1 MEISNNSKPKFWVSQ
16 AISLPSLIVYL
27 TICLTLLISP
37 LAFAQEGDTEE
48 VIESVTI
55 IGSAED
61 QKKLAGSGQIISN
74 ADLLK
79 AMDTDIQKI
88 LTAVPGLYMRTEEGY
103 GLRPNISI
111 RGTAIER
118 SAKVAIMEDG
128 VLVAPSPYTS
138 SSAYYFPTTGRIHSV
153 EVLKGPAAV
162 TQGPQTIGGAINL
175 ISTPIPNAPS
185 GKFVQE
191 LGENGM
197 MRTHVYYGGTSGNFG
212 GLVEVHEHESDGFDS
227 IANVGGDTGFDK
239 SDLMVKARYENG
251 NHSLTLK
258 MVDLDETSNQ
268 SYVGLSQA
276 SFIANPRQ
284 RYGATAYDKMMN
296 DGDQTSLTYVGDFDS
311 FNVTLTSWQNDY
323 YRDWFKV
330 SDFNNKK
337 EHGEQD
343 DINELISDANNG
355 SANAQAILDG
365 QLPVQI
371 EYKHNNRYYTNEG
384 YQFTINT
391 SLGIHDLTL
400 GYRDMEDSESRVQAH
415 EYADQAADGSLSP
428 LYGYVGLSGS
438 NNRLRE
444 SSATSYYLQD
454 TMDFGR
460 LDVTVGYRSEDYDQ
474 RHRRW
479 SDPAGPNLTL
489 VRTGEA
495 DVRDTFTENDH
506 TTQSFGATYEVNEN
520 LTLVAG
526 FHEGMTPMFGA
537 DPEEADNTELGI
549 RYSGDAGDV
558 EVFYFSSEY
567 SNLAAECTL
576 VSGAAC
582 NPDESAVFSGGSADV
597 EGLEFNGSWVLEGD
611 NGISYP
617 IALAYTS
624 TDATFNNS
632 SESDYFGVVAAGDDL
647 PYIPSS
653 SMSLVVGFI
662 TESGLSGNM
671 RLIDV
676 GSSCSIAAC
685 GPYNKIEAH
694 TILDLNL
701 RKALNEAMDVYLIL
715 ENVTDDEDIISRAPS
730 DGARSQKP
738 RTIKVG
744 FSYKF

>member
-1 MEISNNSKPKFWVSQ
+1 MG
-16 AISLPSLIVYL
+16 LL
-27 TICLTLLISP
+27 TILF
-37 LAFAQEGDTEE
+37 FAPTFADENTEE
-48 VIESVTI
+48 IVESVTI
-55 IGSAED
+55 IGSKED

-74 ADLLK
+74 KDLLK

-88 LTAVPGLYMRTEEGY
+88 LTAVPGVYMRTEEGY

-162 TQGPQTIGGAINL
+162 SQGPQTIGGAINL
-175 ISTPIPNAPS
+175 ISTPIPNTPS

-197 MRTHVYYGGTSGNFG
+197 MRTHAYYGGTSGNFG
-212 GLVEVHEHESDGFDS
+212 ALVEVHEHESDGFDS

-239 SDLMVKARYENG
+239 SDLMVKARYETE
-251 NHSLTLK
+251 NHSLTFK

-276 SFIANPRQ
+276 SFNANPRV

-296 DGDQTSLTYVGDFDS
+296 DGEQTSLTYVGDFEN
-311 FNVTLTSWQNDY
+311 FNVTFTSWQNDY

-337 EHGEQD
+337 AHGEQD
-343 DINELISDANNG
+343 DINELIADANNG
-355 SANAQAILDG
+355 SVNAQAILDG
-365 QLPVQI
+365 KLPVQI

-384 YQFTINT
+384 YQFNINT
-391 SLGIHDLTL
+391 TLGIHDLTI

-428 LYGYVGLSGS
+428 LYGYIGLNNS

-460 LDVTVGYRSEDYDQ
+460 LDITVGYRSEDYDQ

-479 SDPAGPNLTL
+479 SDRAGPNLTM
-489 VRTGEA
+489 VRTGPA
-495 DVRDTFTENDH
+495 DNRDTFATNDH
-506 TTQSFGATYEVNEN
+506 TTQSFGATYEVSEN

-549 RYSGDAGDV
+549 RYKDGAG
-558 EVFYFSSEY
+558 EVAIFYFSSEY

-582 NPDESAVFSGGSADV
+582 NADESAVFSGGSADV
-597 EGLEFNGSWVLEGD
+597 EGIEFNGSWIFDGD
-611 NGISYP
+611 GISYP
-617 IALAYTS
+617 VAIAYTS

-653 SMSLVVGFI
+653 SMALVAGFI
-662 TESGLSGNM
+662 TDEGLSGNM

-676 GSSCSIAAC
+676 GGSCSIAAC
-685 GPYNKIEAH
+685 GTYNKIHAH
-694 TILDLNL
+694 TIIDLDL
-701 RKALNEAMDVYLIL
+701 RKALNDAMDLYVIV
-715 ENVTDDEDIISRAPS
+715 ENVTDDADIISRAPS
-730 DGARSQKP
+730 EGARSQKP

>member
-1 MEISNNSKPKFWVSQ
+1 MENWPNTQTKINFV
-16 AISLPSLIVYL
+16 IMGFL
-27 TICLTLLISP
+27 TILF
-37 LAFAQEGDTEE
+37 FAPVFADDNTEE

-55 IGSAED
+55 IGSEED
-61 QKKLAGSGQIISN
+61 LKNLAGSGQIISN

-88 LTAVPGLYMRTEEGY
+88 LTAVPGVYMRTEEGY

-162 TQGPQTIGGAINL
+162 SQGPQTIGGAINL

-197 MRTHVYYGGTSGNFG
+197 MRTHAYYGGTSGNFG

-239 SDLMVKARYENG
+239 SDLMVKARYESG
-251 NHSLTLK
+251 AHSLTLK
-258 MVDLDETSNQ
+258 MVDIDENSNQ

-276 SFIANPRQ
+276 SFNANPRQ

-296 DGDQTSLTYVGDFDS
+296 DGEQTSLTYVGDFDN
-311 FNVTLTSWQNDY
+311 FNVQFTSWQNDY
-323 YRDWFKV
+323 HRDWFKV
-330 SDFNNKK
+330 SDFNNDK

-343 DINELISDANNG
+343 DINELISAANNG

-365 QLPVQI
+365 QLPVEI

-384 YQFTINT
+384 YQFSINT
-391 SLGIHDLTL
+391 SFGIHDLTL

-428 LYGYVGLSGS
+428 LYGYIGLNNS

-479 SDPAGPNLTL
+479 SDRAGPNLTM

-495 DVRDTFTENDH
+495 DNRDTFATNDH

-549 RYSGDAGDV
+549 RYSDGAGDV
-558 EVFYFSSEY
+558 EIFYFSSEY

-597 EGLEFNGSWVLEGD
+597 EGLEFNGSWVFDGD
-611 NGISYP
+611 GVSYP
-617 IALAYTS
+617 VSIAYTS

-653 SMSLVVGFI
+653 TMSLVAGFVSD
-662 TESGLSGNM
+662 SGLSGNM

-685 GPYNKIEAH
+685 GTYNKIHAH
-694 TILDLNL
+694 TIVDLNL
-701 RKALNEAMDVYLIL
+701 RKALNDAMDVYVIL

-730 DGARSQKP
+730 EGARSQKP
-738 RTIKVG
+738 RTLKVG

>member
-197 MRTHVYYGGTSGNFG
+197 MRTHAYYGGTSGNFG

-239 SDLMVKARYENG
+239 SDLMLKARYENG
-251 NHSLTLK
+251 DHSLTFK

-296 DGDQTSLTYVGDFDS
+296 DGDQTSLTYVGDFES
-311 FNVTLTSWQNDY
+311 FNVTFTSWQNDY

-343 DINELISDANNG
+343 DINELITAANNG

-526 FHEGMTPMFGA
+526 FHEGMTPMFGS

-662 TESGLSGNM
+662 TDSGLSGNM

-701 RKALNEAMDVYLIL
+701 RKALNEAMDVYMIL

>member
-1 MEISNNSKPKFWVSQ
+1 MNNHWVTLQ
-16 AISLPSLIVYL
+16 TKINI
-27 TICLTLLISP
+27 TIMGLLSILFFVP
-37 LAFAQEGDTEE
+37 AFSADDIET
-48 VIESVTI
+48 IESVTI
-55 IGSAED
+55 IGSVED
-61 QKKLAGSGQIISN
+61 LRKLPGSGQVIPN
-74 ADLLK
+74 EDLLK

-88 LTAVPGLYMRTEEGY
+88 LTAVPGVYMRTEEGY

-118 SAKVAIMEDG
+118 SGKVTIMEDG

-162 TQGPQTIGGAINL
+162 SQGPQTIGGAINL

-197 MRTHVYYGGTSGNFG
+197 MRTHAYYGGTSGNFG
-212 GLVEVHEHESDGFDS
+212 ALVEVHEHESDGFDS

-239 SDLMVKARYENG
+239 SDLMVKARYESG
-251 NHSLTLK
+251 AHSLTFK

-276 SFIANPRQ
+276 SFNANPRV

-296 DGDQTSLTYVGDFDS
+296 DGEQTSLTYVGDFEN
-311 FNVTLTSWQNDY
+311 FNVQFTSWQNDY
-323 YRDWFKV
+323 HRDWFKV
-330 SDFNNKK
+330 SDFNNDK

-365 QLPVQI
+365 QLPVEI

-384 YQFTINT
+384 YQFSINT

-400 GYRDMEDSESRVQAH
+400 GYRDMEDSESRIQAH
-415 EYADQAADGSLSP
+415 EYADQAADGSLSA

-454 TMDFGR
+454 TMDFGK
-460 LDVTVGYRSEDYDQ
+460 LDITLGYRSEDYDQ

-479 SDPAGPNLTL
+479 GEGAGPNLTA
-489 VRTGEA
+489 VRVTS
-495 DVRDTFTENDH
+495 VRDTFATNDH
-506 TTQSFGATYEVNEN
+506 TTSSFGATYDLSDNV
-520 LTLVAG
+520 TLVAG

-537 DPEEADNTELGI
+537 DPEEADNTELGM
-549 RYSGDAGDV
+549 RYSAGTANL

-582 NPDESAVFSGGSADV
+582 NADESAVFSGGAADV
-597 EGLEFNGSWVLEGD
+597 EGLEFSGSWILEGD
-611 NGISYP
+611 GVSYP
-617 IALAYTS
+617 VALAYTS

-632 SESDYFGVVAAGDDL
+632 SESEYFGVVAAGDDL
-647 PYIPSS
+647 PYVPSS
-653 SMSLVVGFI
+653 SMSIVAGFV
-662 TESGLSGNM
+662 TDSGLSGNM

-685 GPYNKIEAH
+685 GTYNKINAH
-694 TILDLNL
+694 TIIDLNL
-701 RKALNEAMDVYLIL
+701 RKALNDSMDIYAII
-715 ENVTDDEDIISRAPS
+715 ENVSDDADIISRAPS
-730 DGARSQKP
+730 EGARSQKP

>member
-61 QKKLAGSGQIISN
+61 LKKLAGSGQIISN

-197 MRTHVYYGGTSGNFG
+197 MRTHAYYGGTSGNFG

-239 SDLMVKARYENG
+239 SDLMVKGRYVNG

-311 FNVTLTSWQNDY
+311 
-323 YRDWFKV
+323 
-330 SDFNNKK
+330 
-337 EHGEQD
+337 
-343 DINELISDANNG
+343 
-355 SANAQAILDG
+355 
-365 QLPVQI
+365 
-371 EYKHNNRYYTNEG
+371 
-384 YQFTINT
+384 YQF
-391 SLGIHDLTL
+391 H
-400 GYRDMEDSESRVQAH
+400 
-415 EYADQAADGSLSP
+415 
-428 LYGYVGLSGS
+428 
-438 NNRLRE
+438 
-444 SSATSYYLQD
+444 YY
-454 TMDFGR
+454 
-460 LDVTVGYRSEDYDQ
+460 S
-474 RHRRW
+474 
-479 SDPAGPNLTL
+479 
-489 VRTGEA
+489 TG
-495 DVRDTFTENDH
+495 
-506 TTQSFGATYEVNEN
+506 
-520 LTLVAG
+520 
-526 FHEGMTPMFGA
+526 
-537 DPEEADNTELGI
+537 
-549 RYSGDAGDV
+549 SGDGV
-558 EVFYFSSEY
+558 VQ
-567 SNLAAECTL
+567 
-576 VSGAAC
+576 
-582 NPDESAVFSGGSADV
+582 
-597 EGLEFNGSWVLEGD
+597 EGD
-611 NGISYP
+611 FR
-617 IALAYTS
+617 A
-624 TDATFNNS
+624 FN
-632 SESDYFGVVAAGDDL
+632 D
-647 PYIPSS
+647 
-653 SMSLVVGFI
+653 
-662 TESGLSGNM
+662 T
-671 RLIDV
+671 
-676 GSSCSIAAC
+676 
-685 GPYNKIEAH
+685 
-694 TILDLNL
+694 
-701 RKALNEAMDVYLIL
+701 
-715 ENVTDDEDIISRAPS
+715 
-730 DGARSQKP
+730 
-738 RTIKVG
+738 
-744 FSYKF
+744 

>member
-1 MEISNNSKPKFWVSQ
+1 MG
-16 AISLPSLIVYL
+16 LL
-27 TICLTLLISP
+27 TILFFAP
-37 LAFAQEGDTEE
+37 AFADEDTEE
-48 VIESVTI
+48 IIESVTI

-61 QKKLAGSGQIISN
+61 LRKLAGSGQVISN
-74 ADLLK
+74 DDLLK

-88 LTAVPGLYMRTEEGY
+88 LTAVPGIYMRTEEGY

-162 TQGPQTIGGAINL
+162 SQGPQTIGGAINL
-175 ISTPIPNAPS
+175 ISTPIPSSTS
-185 GKFVQE
+185 GKFIQE

-197 MRTHVYYGGTSGNFG
+197 MRTHAYYGGTSGNFG
-212 GLVEVHEHESDGFDS
+212 ALVEVHEHESDGFDS

-239 SDLMVKARYENG
+239 SDFVFKARYESG
-251 NHSLTLK
+251 AHSLTLK

-276 SFIANPRQ
+276 SFNANPRV

-296 DGDQTSLTYVGDFDS
+296 DGEQTSLTYVGDFEN
-311 FNVTLTSWQNDY
+311 FNVQFTSWQNDY
-323 YRDWFKV
+323 HRDWFKV
-330 SDFNNKK
+330 SDFNNDK

-343 DINELISDANNG
+343 DINELISAANNG

-365 QLPVQI
+365 QLPVEI

-415 EYADQAADGSLSP
+415 EYADQAADGSLSA
-428 LYGYVGLSGS
+428 LYGYIGLNNS

-460 LDVTVGYRSEDYDQ
+460 LDVTLGYRSEDYDQ

-479 SDPAGPNLTL
+479 SDRAGPNLTM

-495 DVRDTFTENDH
+495 DNRDTFAINDH
-506 TTQSFGATYEVNEN
+506 TTSSIGATYDLSDNI
-520 LTLVAG
+520 TLVAG

-549 RYSGDAGDV
+549 RYSKGTTDI

-576 VSGAAC
+576 VSVAAC

-597 EGLEFNGSWVLEGD
+597 EGLEFSGSWVFEG
-611 NGISYP
+611 NGVSYP
-617 IALAYTS
+617 VALSYTS

-632 SESDYFGVVAAGDDL
+632 SDGKRITNASEISGQNIDITSYNF
-647 PYIPSS
+647 YINH
-653 SMSLVVGFI
+653 
-662 TESGLSGNM
+662 E
-671 RLIDV
+671 
-676 GSSCSIAAC
+676 
-685 GPYNKIEAH
+685 E
-694 TILDLNL
+694 
-701 RKALNEAMDVYLIL
+701 
-715 ENVTDDEDIISRAPS
+715 ENVNLINSGRKWFGE
-730 DGARSQKP
+730 K
-738 RTIKVG
+738 
-744 FSYKF
+744 FSSNTTKSFSFF

>member
-1 MEISNNSKPKFWVSQ
+1 MG
-16 AISLPSLIVYL
+16 LL
-27 TICLTLLISP
+27 TILFFVP
-37 LAFAQEGDTEE
+37 AFADEEE

-61 QKKLAGSGQIISN
+61 QRKLAGSGQIISN
-74 ADLLK
+74 DDLLK

-88 LTAVPGLYMRTEEGY
+88 LTAVPGVYMRTEEGY

-118 SAKVAIMEDG
+118 SAKVAVMEDG

-162 TQGPQTIGGAINL
+162 SQGPQTIGGAINL
-175 ISTPIPNAPS
+175 ISTPIPSTNS

-197 MRTHVYYGGTSGNFG
+197 MRTHAYFGGTSGNFG
-212 GLVEVHEHESDGFDS
+212 ALVEVHEHESDGFDS

-239 SDLMVKARYENG
+239 SDFMVKARYESG
-251 NHSLTLK
+251 AHSLTFK

-276 SFIANPRQ
+276 SFNANPRV

-296 DGDQTSLTYVGDFDS
+296 DGEQTSLTYVGDFEN
-311 FNVTLTSWQNDY
+311 FNVQFTSWQNDY
-323 YRDWFKV
+323 HRDWFKV
-330 SDFNNKK
+330 SDFNNDK

-365 QLPVQI
+365 QLPVEI

-384 YQFTINT
+384 YQFTVNT

-400 GYRDMEDSESRVQAH
+400 GYRDMEDSESRIQAH
-415 EYADQAADGSLSP
+415 EYADQAADGSLSA

-454 TMDFGR
+454 TMDFGK
-460 LDVTVGYRSEDYDQ
+460 LDITVGYRSEDYDQ

-479 SDPAGPNLTL
+479 GEGAGPNLTA
-489 VRTGEA
+489 VRVTS
-495 DVRDTFTENDH
+495 VRDTFATNDH
-506 TTQSFGATYEVNEN
+506 TTQSFGATYEVNEK

-549 RYSGDAGDV
+549 RYSDGATNI
-558 EVFYFSSEY
+558 EMFYFASEY

-582 NPDESAVFSGGSADV
+582 NADESAVFSGGSADV
-597 EGLEFNGSWVLEGD
+597 EGLEFSGSWIFEGD
-611 NGISYP
+611 GVSYP
-617 IALAYTS
+617 VALAYTS

-653 SMSLVVGFI
+653 SMSLVAGFV
-662 TESGLSGNM
+662 TENGLSGNM

-685 GPYNKIEAH
+685 GIYNKIHAH
-694 TILDLNL
+694 TIIDLNI
-701 RKALNEAMDVYLIL
+701 RKALSDSMDIYAII
-715 ENVTDDEDIISRAPS
+715 ENVSDDADIISRAPS
-730 DGARSQKP
+730 EGARSQKP
-738 RTIKVG
+738 RTLKVG

>member
-1 MEISNNSKPKFWVSQ
+1 MENWPNIHTKINFV
-16 AISLPSLIVYL
+16 IMGLL
-27 TICLTLLISP
+27 TILFFVP
-37 LAFAQEGDTEE
+37 AFADEEE

-61 QKKLAGSGQIISN
+61 QRKLAGSGQIISN
-74 ADLLK
+74 DDLLK

-88 LTAVPGLYMRTEEGY
+88 LTAVPGVYMRTEEGY

-118 SAKVAIMEDG
+118 SAKVAVMEDG

-162 TQGPQTIGGAINL
+162 SQGPQTIGGAINL
-175 ISTPIPNAPS
+175 ISTPIPSTNS

-197 MRTHVYYGGTSGNFG
+197 MRTHAYFGGTSGNFG
-212 GLVEVHEHESDGFDS
+212 ALVEVHEHESDGFDS

-239 SDLMVKARYENG
+239 SDFMVKARYESG
-251 NHSLTLK
+251 AHSLTFK

-276 SFIANPRQ
+276 SFNANPRV

-296 DGDQTSLTYVGDFDS
+296 DGEQTSLTYVGNFEN
-311 FNVTLTSWQNDY
+311 FNVQFTSWQNDY
-323 YRDWFKV
+323 HRDWFKV
-330 SDFNNKK
+330 SDFNNDK

-365 QLPVQI
+365 QLPVEI

-384 YQFTINT
+384 YQFTVNT

-400 GYRDMEDSESRVQAH
+400 GYRDMEDSESRIQAH
-415 EYADQAADGSLSP
+415 EYADQAADGSLSA

-454 TMDFGR
+454 TMDFGK
-460 LDVTVGYRSEDYDQ
+460 LDITVGYRSEDYDQ

-479 SDPAGPNLTL
+479 GEGAGPNLTA
-489 VRTGEA
+489 VRVTS
-495 DVRDTFTENDH
+495 VRDTFATNDH
-506 TTQSFGATYEVNEN
+506 TTQSFGATYEVNEK

-549 RYSGDAGDV
+549 RYSDGATNI
-558 EVFYFSSEY
+558 EMFYFASEY

-582 NPDESAVFSGGSADV
+582 NADESAVFSGGSADV
-597 EGLEFNGSWVLEGD
+597 EGLEFSGSWIFEGD
-611 NGISYP
+611 GVSYP
-617 IALAYTS
+617 VALAYTS

-653 SMSLVVGFI
+653 SMSLVAGFV
-662 TESGLSGNM
+662 TENGLSGNM

-685 GPYNKIEAH
+685 GIYNKIHAH
-694 TILDLNL
+694 TIIDLNI
-701 RKALNEAMDVYLIL
+701 RKALSDSMDIYAII
-715 ENVTDDEDIISRAPS
+715 ENVSDDADIISRAPS
-730 DGARSQKP
+730 EGARSQKP
-738 RTIKVG
+738 RTFKVG

>member
-1 MEISNNSKPKFWVSQ
+1 MENWPNTHTKIN
-16 AISLPSLIVYL
+16 LLIMGLL
-27 TICLTLLISP
+27 TILFFAP
-37 LAFAQEGDTEE
+37 AFADENTEE
-48 VIESVTI
+48 IVESVTI
-55 IGSAED
+55 IGSKED

-74 ADLLK
+74 KDLLK

-88 LTAVPGLYMRTEEGY
+88 LTAVPGVYMRTEEGY

-162 TQGPQTIGGAINL
+162 SQGPQTIGGAINL
-175 ISTPIPNAPS
+175 ISTPIPNTPS

-197 MRTHVYYGGTSGNFG
+197 MRTHAYYGGTSGNFG
-212 GLVEVHEHESDGFDS
+212 ALVEVHEHESDGFDS

-239 SDLMVKARYENG
+239 SDLMVKARYETE
-251 NHSLTLK
+251 NHSLTFK

-276 SFIANPRQ
+276 SFNANPRV

-296 DGDQTSLTYVGDFDS
+296 DGEQTSLTYVGDFEN
-311 FNVTLTSWQNDY
+311 FNVTFTSWQNDY

-337 EHGEQD
+337 AHGEQD

-365 QLPVQI
+365 KLSVQI

-384 YQFTINT
+384 YQFNINT

-428 LYGYVGLSGS
+428 LYGYIGLNNS

-460 LDVTVGYRSEDYDQ
+460 LDITVGYRSEDYDQ

-479 SDPAGPNLTL
+479 SDRAGPNLTM
-489 VRTGEA
+489 VRTGPA
-495 DVRDTFTENDH
+495 DNRDTFATNDH
-506 TTQSFGATYEVNEN
+506 TTQSFGATYEVSEN

-549 RYSGDAGDV
+549 RYKDGAGEV
-558 EVFYFSSEY
+558 EIFYFSSEY

-582 NPDESAVFSGGSADV
+582 NADESAVFSGGSADV
-597 EGLEFNGSWVLEGD
+597 EGIEFNGSWIFDGD
-611 NGISYP
+611 GISYP
-617 IALAYTS
+617 VAIAYTS

-653 SMSLVVGFI
+653 SMALVAGFI
-662 TESGLSGNM
+662 TDKGLSGNM

-676 GSSCSIAAC
+676 GGSCSIAAC
-685 GPYNKIEAH
+685 GTYNKIHAH
-694 TILDLNL
+694 TIIDLDL
-701 RKALNEAMDVYLIL
+701 RKALNDAMDLYVIV
-715 ENVTDDEDIISRAPS
+715 ENVTDDADIISRAPS
-730 DGARSQKP
+730 EGARSQKL

>member
-1 MEISNNSKPKFWVSQ
+1 MG
-16 AISLPSLIVYL
+16 LL
-27 TICLTLLISP
+27 TILFFVP
-37 LAFAQEGDTEE
+37 AFADENTEE
-48 VIESVTI
+48 IVESVTI
-55 IGSAED
+55 IGSKED

-74 ADLLK
+74 KDLLK

-88 LTAVPGLYMRTEEGY
+88 LTAVPGVYMRTEEGY

-162 TQGPQTIGGAINL
+162 SQGPQTIGGAINL
-175 ISTPIPNAPS
+175 ISTPIPNTPS

-197 MRTHVYYGGTSGNFG
+197 MRTHAYYGGTSGNFG
-212 GLVEVHEHESDGFDS
+212 ALVEVHEHESDGFDS

-239 SDLMVKARYENG
+239 SDLMVKARYETE
-251 NHSLTLK
+251 NHSLTFK

-276 SFIANPRQ
+276 SFNANPRV

-296 DGDQTSLTYVGDFDS
+296 DGEQTSLTYVGDFEN
-311 FNVTLTSWQNDY
+311 FNVTFTSWQNDY

-337 EHGEQD
+337 AHGEQD

-365 QLPVQI
+365 KLPVQI

-384 YQFTINT
+384 YQFSINT

-428 LYGYVGLSGS
+428 LYGYIGLNNS

-460 LDVTVGYRSEDYDQ
+460 LDITVGYRSEDYDQ

-479 SDPAGPNLTL
+479 SDRAGPNLTM
-489 VRTGEA
+489 VRTGPA
-495 DVRDTFTENDH
+495 DNRDTFATNDH
-506 TTQSFGATYEVNEN
+506 TTQSFGATYEVSEN

-549 RYSGDAGDV
+549 RYKDGAGEV
-558 EVFYFSSEY
+558 EIFYFSSEY

-576 VSGAAC
+576 VSGAGWNA
-582 NPDESAVFSGGSADV
+582 DESAVFSGGSADV
-597 EGLEFNGSWVLEGD
+597 EGIEFNGSWIFDGD
-611 NGISYP
+611 GISYP
-617 IALAYTS
+617 VAIAYTS

-653 SMSLVVGFI
+653 SMALVAGFI
-662 TESGLSGNM
+662 TDEGLSGNM
-671 RLIDV
+671 RLIDI
-676 GSSCSIAAC
+676 GDSCSIAAC
-685 GPYNKIEAH
+685 GTYNKIHAH
-694 TILDLNL
+694 TIIDLDL
-701 RKALNEAMDVYLIL
+701 RKALNDAMDLYVIV
-715 ENVTDDEDIISRAPS
+715 ENITDDADIISRAPS
-730 DGARSQKP
+730 EGARSQKP

>member
-1 MEISNNSKPKFWVSQ
+1 
-16 AISLPSLIVYL
+16 
-27 TICLTLLISP
+27 
-37 LAFAQEGDTEE
+37 
-48 VIESVTI
+48 
-55 IGSAED
+55 
-61 QKKLAGSGQIISN
+61 
-74 ADLLK
+74 
-79 AMDTDIQKI
+79 MDTDIQKI
-88 LTAVPGLYMRTEEGY
+88 LTAVPGIYMRTEEGY

-162 TQGPQTIGGAINL
+162 SQGPQTIGGAINL
-175 ISTPIPNAPS
+175 ISTPIPSSTS
-185 GKFVQE
+185 GKFIQE

-197 MRTHVYYGGTSGNFG
+197 MRTHAYYGGTSGNFG
-212 GLVEVHEHESDGFDS
+212 ALVEVHEHESDGFDS

-239 SDLMVKARYENG
+239 SDFVFKARYESG
-251 NHSLTLK
+251 AHSLTLK
-258 MVDLDETSNQ
+258 MVDFDETSNQ

-276 SFIANPRQ
+276 SFNANPRV

-296 DGDQTSLTYVGDFDS
+296 DGEQTSLTYVGDFEN
-311 FNVTLTSWQNDY
+311 FNVQFTSWQNDY
-323 YRDWFKV
+323 HRDWFKV
-330 SDFNNKK
+330 SDFNNDK

-343 DINELISDANNG
+343 DINELISAANNG

-365 QLPVQI
+365 QLPVEI

-415 EYADQAADGSLSP
+415 EYADQAADGSLSA
-428 LYGYVGLSGS
+428 LYGYIGLNNS

-454 TMDFGR
+454 TMDFGK
-460 LDVTVGYRSEDYDQ
+460 LDVTLGYRSEDYDQ

-479 SDPAGPNLTL
+479 SDRAGPNLTL

-495 DVRDTFTENDH
+495 DNRDTFATNDH
-506 TTQSFGATYEVNEN
+506 TTSSIGATYDLSDNI
-520 LTLVAG
+520 TLVAG

-537 DPEEADNTELGI
+537 DPEEADNTELGV
-549 RYSGDAGDV
+549 RYSEGTTDI
-558 EVFYFSSEY
+558 ELFYFSSEY
-567 SNLAAECTL
+567 SNLAAECTN
-576 VSGAAC
+576 VTGASC
-582 NPDESAVFSGGSADV
+582 NPDESAVFSGGAADV
-597 EGLEFNGSWVLEGD
+597 EGIEFSGSWILDGD
-611 NGISYP
+611 GVSYP
-617 IALAYTS
+617 IALTYTS
-624 TDATFNNS
+624 TDATFKNS

-647 PYIPSS
+647 PYVPSS
-653 SMSLVVGFI
+653 SMSLVAGFV
-662 TESGLSGNM
+662 TDNGLSGNM

-685 GPYNKIEAH
+685 GTYNKINAH
-694 TILDLNL
+694 TIIDLNI
-701 RKALNEAMDVYLIL
+701 RKALNESMDIYAII
-715 ENVTDDEDIISRAPS
+715 ENVSDDADIISRAPS

-744 FSYKF
+744 FSFKF

>member
-1 MEISNNSKPKFWVSQ
+1 MENWPNTQTKINFV
-16 AISLPSLIVYL
+16 IMGFL
-27 TICLTLLISP
+27 TILF
-37 LAFAQEGDTEE
+37 FAPVFADDNTEE

-88 LTAVPGLYMRTEEGY
+88 LTAVPGVYMRTEEGY

-162 TQGPQTIGGAINL
+162 SQGPQTIGGAINL

-197 MRTHVYYGGTSGNFG
+197 MRTHAYYGGTSGNFG

-239 SDLMVKARYENG
+239 SDLMVKARYESG
-251 NHSLTLK
+251 AHSLTLK
-258 MVDLDETSNQ
+258 MVDIDENSNQ

-276 SFIANPRQ
+276 SFNANPRQ

-296 DGDQTSLTYVGDFDS
+296 DGEQTSLTYVGDFDN
-311 FNVTLTSWQNDY
+311 FNVQFTSWQNDY
-323 YRDWFKV
+323 HRDWFKV
-330 SDFNNKK
+330 SDFNNDK

-343 DINELISDANNG
+343 DINELISAANNG

-365 QLPVQI
+365 QLPVEI

-384 YQFTINT
+384 YQFSINT
-391 SLGIHDLTL
+391 TLGIHDLTL

-415 EYADQAADGSLSP
+415 EYADQAADGSLSA
-428 LYGYVGLSGS
+428 LYGYIGLNNS

-460 LDVTVGYRSEDYDQ
+460 LNVTVGYRSEDYDQ

-479 SDPAGPNLTL
+479 SDRAGPNLTM

-495 DVRDTFTENDH
+495 DNRDTFATNDH

-549 RYSGDAGDV
+549 RYSDGAGDV
-558 EVFYFSSEY
+558 EIFYFSSEY
-567 SNLAAECTL
+567 SNLSAECTL

-597 EGLEFNGSWVLEGD
+597 EGLEFNGSWVFDGD
-611 NGISYP
+611 GVSYP
-617 IALAYTS
+617 VSIAYTS

-653 SMSLVVGFI
+653 TMSLVAGFVSD
-662 TESGLSGNM
+662 SGLSGNM

-685 GPYNKIEAH
+685 GTYNKIHAH
-694 TILDLNL
+694 TIVDLNL
-701 RKALNEAMDVYLIL
+701 RKALNDAMDVYVIL

-730 DGARSQKP
+730 EGARSQKP
-738 RTIKVG
+738 RTLKVG

>member
-1 MEISNNSKPKFWVSQ
+1 MG
-16 AISLPSLIVYL
+16 LL
-27 TICLTLLISP
+27 TILFFVP
-37 LAFAQEGDTEE
+37 AFADENTEE

-61 QKKLAGSGQIISN
+61 QRKLAGSGQIISN
-74 ADLLK
+74 EDLSK

-88 LTAVPGLYMRTEEGY
+88 LTAVPGVYMRTEEGY

-118 SAKVAIMEDG
+118 SAKVAVMEDG

-162 TQGPQTIGGAINL
+162 SQGPQTIGGAINL
-175 ISTPIPNAPS
+175 ISTPIPNTTS

-197 MRTHVYYGGTSGNFG
+197 MRTHAYFGGTSGNFG
-212 GLVEVHEHESDGFDS
+212 ALVEVHEHESDGFDS

-239 SDLMVKARYENG
+239 SDFVFKARYESG
-251 NHSLTLK
+251 AHSLTLK
-258 MVDLDETSNQ
+258 MVDLDEVSNQ

-276 SFIANPRQ
+276 SFNANPRV

-296 DGDQTSLTYVGDFDS
+296 DGEQTSLTYVGDFKN
-311 FNVTLTSWQNDY
+311 FNVQFTSWQNDY
-323 YRDWFKV
+323 HRDWFKV

-337 EHGEQD
+337 AHGEQD

-355 SANAQAILDG
+355 SSNAQAILDG

-384 YQFTINT
+384 YQFSINT

-400 GYRDMEDSESRVQAH
+400 GYRDMEDSESRIQAH
-415 EYADQAADGSLSP
+415 EYADQAADGSLSAI
-428 LYGYVGLSGS
+428 YGYVGLSGS

-454 TMDFGR
+454 TMDFGK
-460 LDVTVGYRSEDYDQ
+460 LDLTVGYRSEDYDQ

-479 SDPAGPNLTL
+479 GEGAGPNLTA
-489 VRTGEA
+489 VRITS
-495 DVRDTFTENDH
+495 VRDTFATNDH
-506 TTQSFGATYEVNEN
+506 TTSSIGATYDLSDNV
-520 LTLVAG
+520 TLVAG

-549 RYSGDAGDV
+549 RYSEGTTDI
-558 EVFYFSSEY
+558 ELFYFSSEY
-567 SNLAAECTL
+567 ANLSAECTL

-582 NPDESAVFSGGSADV
+582 NADESAVFSGGEADV
-597 EGLEFNGSWVLEGD
+597 EGLEFSGSWILEGD
-611 NGISYP
+611 GVSYP

-624 TDATFNNS
+624 TDATFKNS

-647 PYIPSS
+647 PYVPSS
-653 SMSLVVGFI
+653 SMSLVAGFL
-662 TESGLSGNM
+662 TENGLSGNM
-671 RLIDV
+671 RIIDV

-685 GPYNKIEAH
+685 GTYNKINAH
-694 TILDLNL
+694 TIIDLNI
-701 RKALNEAMDVYLIL
+701 RKSLNDSMDIYAII
-715 ENVTDDEDIISRAPS
+715 ENVSDDADIISRAPS
-730 DGARSQKP
+730 EGARSQKP